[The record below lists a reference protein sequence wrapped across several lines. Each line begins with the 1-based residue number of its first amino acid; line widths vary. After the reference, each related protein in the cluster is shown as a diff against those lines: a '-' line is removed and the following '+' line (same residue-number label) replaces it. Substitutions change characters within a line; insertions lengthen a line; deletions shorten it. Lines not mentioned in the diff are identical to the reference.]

1 MKPFYYS
8 RQNSARSAST
18 NTTSKSAPGIPPNL
32 PIPTSK
38 FARNQSYCPPKN
50 PPKNPPPKI
59 PEPKPEPL
67 TEEFKQTICE
77 NSYLGNKGYTI
88 PKTLLSTAEIQTLI
102 TETTITPKVMGPSFG
117 PPGAANKDSA
127 PCLYY
132 KKDEI
137 NFYLPR
143 AYGIARYG
151 LPYETRLSF
160 GRDVREALA
169 FASDKPL
176 RDYQTE
182 IINVYLEHIRKQYL
196 DFEVFEDEGA
206 VDFISRNS
214 ETPIT
219 PDLLNPNQTHPLPP
233 NPEPPKMERIEYGGG
248 GILEVPCGRG
258 KCLGKDTPILMFD
271 GTIKM
276 VQDVVVGD
284 VLMGDDSGP
293 RNVLT
298 LARGKEM
305 MYKIGCKKGDG
316 YIVNESHILS
326 LKYGT
331 DMNRTRKKNTVLDI
345 SVTDYLNLPKYYHG
359 RGGPLYGY
367 RVPIVFPEKEMEM
380 DPYLLGYWLG
390 DGSSK
395 GTLITTQEAVVIK
408 YLVECFKTRHKT
420 LYLKYTGYQYD
431 YRINSTNPKTCDK
444 SNIFMNFLRTNN
456 LINNKHIPPH
466 YKCNSRKNQ
475 LELLAGIIDSDGY
488 YHDNCYEV
496 VQKSEILLDDIMFL
510 ARSLG
515 FGVYKRKMIKTC
527 KNNGVSG
534 TYFSVNICGIGL
546 EEIPTKCMRKKA
558 HPRKLLRDCL
568 KYRIT
573 VAPIGIDDY
582 YGFEIDGNRRFV
594 LGDYTVTHNTVMA
607 LKIISEIGRPAMIYV
622 NKGFLA
628 DQWLERIAT
637 YLPKASVGRI
647 QADTFDV
654 EGRDIVICMIQTVYD
669 RDYTHYPAFRQFG
682 ITIIDE
688 CHRIG
693 SGQFSK
699 AMFNITTPYVL
710 GISATV
716 DRKDGMEKALNLF
729 LGDVLYSDKR
739 QDGDCVQI
747 RSVEYSDPANVEYN
761 KVEEDFR
768 GNVKYSTMMSK
779 ICEHR
784 PRLDF
789 LFRILTDLVEEY
801 PEDISGEFGCS
812 PTTPS
817 KNPAQNPTE
826 EKRGETAECPVCRNH
841 VATDE
846 FIQTSCSHSFCEKC
860 LDDLETPKCPL
871 CKKRFSISY
880 SVSEPESTEVPGI
893 NLKPLTEYPGQNQ
906 IIVLAQY
913 RSVLKELHKRI
924 QTSRLT
930 TVGYYVGG
938 MKQEELDI
946 SKTKQILLATYSM
959 ASEGL
964 DVATLSTLV
973 FATPRTD
980 IKQSVGRILRQKH
993 ARNPIVVDVV
1003 DSHSTFKNQWS
1014 KRRAY
1019 YKQNSYVIYRNTCD
1033 QYTGMKNV
1041 EKTWKCIFSPKIPT
1055 APKTGEKSVT
1065 KKGEDSDEDDSEA
1078 IRKMAFDGICM
1089 L

>member
-18 NTTSKSAPGIPPNL
+18 NTAPKSAPGIPPNL

-88 PKTLLSTAEIQTLI
+88 PKTFLSTAEIQTLI

-196 DFEVFEDEGA
+196 DFEVFEEGDEGA
-206 VDFISRNS
+206 VDFISGNS
-214 ETPIT
+214 ETPIA
-219 PDLLNPNQTHPLPP
+219 PDLLNPNQTHLPDIP
-233 NPEPPKMERIEYGGG
+233 APKPEPPKMERIEYGGG

-331 DMNRTRKKNTVLDI
+331 DMNRNIKKNTVLDI
-345 SVTDYLNLPKYYHG
+345 SVTDYLNLPKHYHG

-367 RVPIVFPEKEMEM
+367 RVPIVFPEQKVEME
-380 DPYLLGYWLG
+380 PYLLGYWLCTP
-390 DGSSK
+390 DIP
-395 GTLITTQEAVVIK
+395 LPFLYPNYEK
-408 YLVECFKTRHKT
+408 YCNDVE
-420 LYLKYTGYQYD
+420 KY
-431 YRINSTNPKTCDK
+431 
-444 SNIFMNFLRTNN
+444 
-456 LINNKHIPPH
+456 IPYH
-466 YKCNSRKNQ
+466 YKCNSRKIQ
-475 LELLAGIIDSDGY
+475 LELLAGIVDSYRTY
-488 YHDNCYEV
+488 YYGNNIYKINLKPNLKPNLKKDEKNNTK
-496 VQKSEILLDDIMFL
+496 QDTQLLKDILYIC
-510 ARSLG
+510 RSLG
-515 FGVYKRKMIKTC
+515 FHAYKYKNGIKLYAEDIPV
-527 KNNGVSG
+527 KN
-534 TYFSVNICGIGL
+534 
-546 EEIPTKCMRKKA
+546 PQKKSE
-558 HPRKLLRDCL
+558 KGKRDCL

-573 VAPIGIDDY
+573 VTPIGMDDY

-607 LKIISEIGRPAMIYV
+607 LKIISEIGRPAMIFV

-789 LFRILTDLVEEY
+789 LFRILADLVEEY
-801 PEDISGEFGCS
+801 PEDVSGEFGCC

-826 EKRGETAECPVCRNH
+826 KEKGGETAECPVCRNH

-846 FIQTSCSHSFCEKC
+846 FIQTSCSHSFCENC
-860 LDDLETPKCPL
+860 MDDLETPKCPL
-871 CKKRFSISY
+871 CKKRFSMSVSY
-880 SVSEPESTEVPGI
+880 SEPESTEVPGI

-913 RSVLKELHKRI
+913 RSVLKELYKRI

-964 DVATLSTLV
+964 DVTTLSTLV

-1019 YKQNSYVIYRNTCD
+1019 YKQNSYIIYRNTCD

-1078 IRKMAFDGICM
+1078 IRKMAFDGVCM